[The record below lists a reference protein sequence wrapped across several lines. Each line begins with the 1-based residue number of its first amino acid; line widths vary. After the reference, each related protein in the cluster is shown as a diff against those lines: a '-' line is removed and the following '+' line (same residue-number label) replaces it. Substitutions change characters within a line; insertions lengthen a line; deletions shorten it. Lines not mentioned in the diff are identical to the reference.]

1 MESRVVSTKEGMLFS
16 SRYATAAVWG
26 TVCVTL
32 AMLCAGC
39 GSTKWSETRR
49 TATEQL
55 LISDSMDR
63 AVSELDFRALAG
75 KSVYLDTTPLKD
87 VVDAS
92 YLASSLRQHLLANG
106 AILRD
111 KREDA
116 DYIVEAR
123 AGAVGTDTSN
133 VLFGV
138 PQIDVPRGFTMVP
151 GVPSSV
157 PEIPIIKKTS
167 QRAVTKILLFA
178 YNRKTGRP
186 LWQSGRIQ
194 KESKARNLWVFGAG
208 PFERGSIYE
217 GTQFAGDKLDIPLID
232 LEDATPDRISVA
244 DEAFF
249 VEPKLVADDKKKND
263 KANSA
268 SDGTQQAEASRPEEL
283 RTAVRP
289 QAPPNLPNGTVPQ
302 GPVGGYRPGTPN
314 RQGPVATPGGNAGIV
329 PWWEQQRSPP
339 NYGRMPPILP

>member
-1 MESRVVSTKEGMLFS
+1 MGTKAGMTVPDRWTRRRVGL
-16 SRYATAAVWG
+16 AA
-26 TVCVTL
+26 CL
-32 AMLCAGC
+32 ALAFLCAGC

-75 KSVYLDTTPLKD
+75 KAVYLDTTPLKD

-111 KREDA
+111 KREEA

-217 GTQFAGDKLDIPLID
+217 GTQFAGDKLDIPLIN

-249 VEPKLVADDKKKND
+249 VEPKLVADDD
-263 KANSA
+263 KQEVDKPNQRE
-268 SDGTQQAEASRPEEL
+268 DGSQQAGASRPDEV

-289 QAPPNLPNGTVPQ
+289 QSPPSLPDPAASRGPIGGYRGGVPNGTA
-302 GPVGGYRPGTPN
+302 PGN
-314 RQGPVATPGGNAGIV
+314 APGGNAGIV
-329 PWWEQQRSPP
+329 PWWEQRQLPP
-339 NYGRMPPILP
+339 DYGRMPPILP